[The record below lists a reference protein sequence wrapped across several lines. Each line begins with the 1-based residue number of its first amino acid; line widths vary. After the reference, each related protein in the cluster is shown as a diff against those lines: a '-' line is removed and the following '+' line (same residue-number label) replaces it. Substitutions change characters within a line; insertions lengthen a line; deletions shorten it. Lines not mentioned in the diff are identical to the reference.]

1 MTQDRRSRKR
11 LATRQAISTVA
22 TRLFLEKGFDQVT
35 IDEIAV
41 AADVGRMTVFNHF
54 ARKED
59 LFFDR
64 DEELRAL
71 LRQTLAQRAPDEA
84 PVVSLQRL
92 ARRLAAEQ
100 HPLVEFSAASRGFV
114 ATIEA
119 SETLKARARAIRDEL
134 AADVAVAL
142 AESVGRKPGDRN
154 AGLAAG
160 LLLATWTVA
169 LVQAHATFRRTA
181 NARTA
186 KAAFI
191 AIIDKG
197 TVALVAALAG
207 TDYV

>member
-1 MTQDRRSRKR
+1 M
-11 LATRQAISTVA
+11 A

-64 DEELRAL
+64 DEEARAL
-71 LRQTLAQRAPDEA
+71 LRQTLAERPPDEA
-84 PVVSLQRL
+84 PISSLQRL
-92 ARRLAAEQ
+92 ARRLVTEQ
-100 HPLVEFSAASRGFV
+100 HPLIEFSPASQGFV
-114 ATIEA
+114 TTIEA

-134 AADVAVAL
+134 AGDVAVAL
-142 AESVGRKPGDRN
+142 AESVGRKAGDRN
-154 AGLAAG
+154 AELAAG
-160 LLLATWTVA
+160 LLLAIWTVA
-169 LVQAHATFRRTA
+169 LVQSHATFRRSG

-186 KAAFI
+186 KAGFI
-191 AIIDKG
+191 AVIDKG
-197 TVALVAALAG
+197 TAALAAALAG